1 MVFRFVT
8 VLAVVFLVA
17 AIVATCSEQGE
28 ATGPIVILPSGGN

>member
-17 AIVATCSEQGE
+17 AIVATCSEQRE
-28 ATGPIVILPSGGN
+28 QTGSIVILPSGSD